1 MLGELRSCSALYPH
15 LSSVPFHSRLPGLGG
30 ESGMAQDEPSWKMD
44 TERSRI
50 TSLEAP
56 SSWRGTEIGISWVL
70 LHENLPPAPAKST
83 VRGIMPSLLLVSPWS
98 SWTILLSWT
107 RLCASPLGL
116 LMCLWAGWWVSRL
129 VRDVMVGTTGNSL
142 HTLSHPLP
150 GYLRLSHVQGP
161 ASKKSDRQH
170 AKPLEAQAWNTRQVA
185 SGHILLAKAGYR
197 ASPDSRGEAQGSI
210 P

>member
-70 LHENLPPAPAKST
+70 LHENLPPRP
-83 VRGIMPSLLLVSPWS
+83 
-98 SWTILLSWT
+98 
-107 RLCASPLGL
+107 
-116 LMCLWAGWWVSRL
+116 
-129 VRDVMVGTTGNSL
+129 
-142 HTLSHPLP
+142 
-150 GYLRLSHVQGP
+150 
-161 ASKKSDRQH
+161 
-170 AKPLEAQAWNTRQVA
+170 RQVHGSWHYA
-185 SGHILLAKAGYR
+185 FFAACESMEQLDYSAELDGALCISPGLAHVSVGWLVGQQAG
-197 ASPDSRGEAQGSI
+197 P
-210 P
+210 